1 MSAPLVSQHHRLA
14 NTLEFVVDYHA
25 AHEVA
30 PSYRDILTACG
41 QGSLQT
47 VKNDLNRLVDA
58 GQLRWAPGLPAGS
71 QRAILPVK
79 EPS

>member
-30 PSYRDILTACG
+30 PTFREILAACG

-47 VKNDLNRLVDA
+47 VKKDLDRLVDA
-58 GQLRWAPGLPAGS
+58 GRLRWAPGLERGLP
-71 QRAILPVK
+71 RTILPAK